1 MNTVVGVM
9 EAPAKLPLTSAGCGG
24 GVNRPYKTRW
34 VQTLDLQLGKW
45 TGTSGRVMDKW
56 DGITREGAKVKESS
70 VTQYYT
76 STQYSFFSLLDLELV
91 EFILMR
97 QKAGFYLVSIFNTAI
112 EVTCYQK
119 CLQTL

>member
-24 GVNRPYKTRW
+24 GVNRPHKTRW